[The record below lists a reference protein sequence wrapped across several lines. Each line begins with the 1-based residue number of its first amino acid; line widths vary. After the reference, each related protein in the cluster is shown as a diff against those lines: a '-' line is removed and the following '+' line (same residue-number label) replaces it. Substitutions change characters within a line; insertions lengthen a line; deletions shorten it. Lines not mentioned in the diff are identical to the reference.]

1 MNAGLANF
9 RWGCGVEVRGTCA
22 WCGSLGGGWV
32 IELGDAVYGQVNED
46 IMKYCVCVVFTLIL
60 DFVGEL
66 LSSTVDVAW

>member
-1 MNAGLANF
+1 
-9 RWGCGVEVRGTCA
+9 
-22 WCGSLGGGWV
+22 LGGGWV

-66 LSSTVDVAW
+66 LSSTVGVALQ